1 MSEDLNERLE
11 MINDFV
17 TESREMLDNIEPQI
31 IQMEK
36 AALDSGVV
44 DNEIVNSLF
53 CLFHSIKGMSSF
65 LDLQSVMKVTH
76 EAETLLDTYRKGQLR
91 LETKHIDILN
101 QTCDFIRCLLDSIE
115 QNLNDVGFE
124 EQAEVIIGEIRQ
136 TSDQLRMNSPAG
148 NIPQDQELQLKIS
161 PEMVKR
167 FAEEALETFAE
178 AETAL
183 LALEHQ
189 PGNDGLIEQAFRA
202 LHSFK
207 GNAGF
212 FGYLDFEQVS
222 HKAENLLNDIRD
234 GTNRATAETISVL
247 LTVIDALREGLQ
259 RLDTGEGIVLP
270 GKGLLIEKL
279 DRINSKTE
287 PVLPLYQDQD
297 NGNVLKEEVVKKSL
311 SGTQHAVRID
321 IEKLDSLLDL
331 VGELVIAEAMVSHNP
346 DLQGLQLDRFDKA
359 VLQLSKITRD
369 IQDVTMSLRM
379 IPLAG
384 TFNKM
389 VRLVRDLALKENKK
403 VNLQIIGEETEVDK
417 TIIEQISDP
426 LVHLIRNAVDHG
438 LETPEERQQAG
449 KPETG
454 QLTIEAKH
462 SAGEVWIIIRD
473 DGRGLNREKILQ
485 KALERGVIRDGTRE
499 IKDEEVWKLILEP
512 GLSTAAQITSISGR
526 GVGMDVV
533 RRNIENLRGR
543 IEIKSRAG
551 EGTLFAVRIPLT
563 LAIIDGMVVRV
574 GNNRYTIPI
583 ISIKE
588 SFQPKSSQITCTPD
602 GLEVVKIR
610 NEIFPVL
617 RLHELYRVQSDYHA
631 LTAGILILVESEE
644 RKCCLFVDDLIGQQQ
659 IVIKGLSNILG
670 KIRGVSGCAILGDGE
685 VSMILDVANLIN
697 SAEELL
703 GITDNTKKIEIA
715 N

>member
-36 AALDSGVV
+36 DALDSDGM
-44 DNEIVNSLF
+44 NHEIVNSLF

-65 LDLQSVMKVTH
+65 LDLQLVMKVTH
-76 EAETLLDTYRKGQLR
+76 EAETLLDIYRKGQLT
-91 LETKHIDILN
+91 LESEHIDILN

-124 EQAEVIIGEIRQ
+124 EQAEVIVGEIRHI
-136 TSDQLRMNSPAG
+136 SDRFRMSSPAG
-148 NIPQDQELQLKIS
+148 NISQDQELQLKIS

-222 HKAENLLNDIRD
+222 HKAENVLNEIRD
-234 GTNRATAETISVL
+234 GSDRATAETVSVL

-259 RLDTGEGIVLP
+259 RLDAAEDVALP
-270 GKGLLIEKL
+270 GKVMLIEKL
-279 DRINSKTE
+279 DGVNIKKES
-287 PVLPLYQDQD
+287 VLPQNQDHD
-297 NGNVLKEEVVKKSL
+297 SGNVLKEEVVKKPL
-311 SGTQHAVRID
+311 SGTQQAVRVD

-426 LVHLIRNAVDHG
+426 LVHLIRNAIDHG

-449 KPETG
+449 KPGTG

-462 SAGEVWIIIRD
+462 STGEVWIIIRD

-485 KALERGVIRDGTRE
+485 KALERGLIRDGTRE

-703 GITDNTKKIEIA
+703 GITDNTKKNEIA